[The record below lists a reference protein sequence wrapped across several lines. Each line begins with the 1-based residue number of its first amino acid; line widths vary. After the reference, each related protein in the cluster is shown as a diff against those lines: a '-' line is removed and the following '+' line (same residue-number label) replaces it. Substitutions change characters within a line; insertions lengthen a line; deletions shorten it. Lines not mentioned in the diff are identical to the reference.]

1 MSFGERNWHGI
12 FAGQG
17 YVRVWAGRPGSDNPR
32 ENPPKE
38 FLYHPFTLWKS
49 IICRIYWEEWTSWGR
64 CWWKW
69 LFSLGKTRCAF
80 FSFTMVKV
88 IIGRFSNRKW
98 AKPRILPGRDPIL
111 STQRIP
117 RGRDPIISTQR
128 LPRGRDPILSTQRFS
143 GLFWDF
149 WMRKRRI
156 YLKKFPAARA
166 TWSRNPL

>member
-1 MSFGERNWHGI
+1 MMSFGERNWHGI

-17 YVRVWAGRPGSDNPR
+17 YVRVWAGRPGSDNPPK
-32 ENPPKE
+32 NPQRKY
-38 FLYHPFTLWKS
+38 FLYHPFILWKS

-69 LFSLGKTRCAF
+69 LFSLGKTHF
-80 FSFTMVKV
+80 TLMIFSFTMVKV
-88 IIGRFSNRKW
+88 IIGWFSNRKW

-128 LPRGRDPILSTQRFS
+128 LPRGRDPIFSTPRIRAAGVFWLRFR
-143 GLFWDF
+143 GNGW
-149 WMRKRRI
+149 K
-156 YLKKFPAARA
+156 
-166 TWSRNPL
+166 N